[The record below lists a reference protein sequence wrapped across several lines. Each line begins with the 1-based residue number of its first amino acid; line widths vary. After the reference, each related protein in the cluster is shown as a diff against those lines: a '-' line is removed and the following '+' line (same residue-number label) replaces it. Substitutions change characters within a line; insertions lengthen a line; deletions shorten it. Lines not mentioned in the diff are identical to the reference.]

1 MLNLIARHSIAKP
14 MFTKPTS
21 LENKELGAGAS
32 LNHPCIADGNP
43 TPWVQWIMKNEN
55 KPMTNKS
62 KKESILKI
70 NKMDESYV
78 GNYSCR
84 AWNSIGSIESHFLE
98 LKLKPPP
105 G

>member
-1 MLNLIARHSIAKP
+1 

-21 LENKELGAGAS
+21 LENKVLGAGAS

-98 LKLKPPP
+98 LTLKPPP